1 MTRKASSNKKAVAME
16 TLIEQGKRLEA
27 ILNLTQGLREKERR
41 IPMPYNDFLFLI
53 SQQPKLIFRNI
64 FQLFHDMLHHYI
76 SGGVDDYPVTDD
88 SVGFIKYDTWDL
100 FVKDVDQPFF
110 TDRLFANRLMNLA
123 KDFRQGIQ
131 INHIYLFEGP
141 PGSGKSTFLN
151 NLLLKLEEYTKLQE
165 GTMYKVFW
173 KLDLR
178 KIKSAI
184 IDAENGDENNL
195 HHLDKIVSGRQ
206 QIMFSCPNNDHPIL
220 MLPRELRKQF
230 LNELISDKEFLEKLL
245 NDKEYE
251 WVLKD
256 TPCTTCS
263 SIYNQLLDEVE
274 DPAEVFN
281 MIYVRRVEF
290 NRQFGKGISVWN
302 PGDEGLKKNIVNES
316 LENYLN
322 NLFKSDEIRFVH
334 SDLAYTNNGVYA
346 LMDIK
351 EHNAQR
357 LMNLHGVISDGVH
370 KVEHIEEKIST
381 LFLGLL
387 NPEDK
392 KHFSDIRSFQDRIIT
407 VNIPYV
413 LDYDIESKIFC
424 NKFGEGIKKLF
435 MPRVLNNFAKII
447 VSSRMNI
454 DTEIFEK
461 WLQDISHYKKYIDDN
476 LLMLRMELYRG
487 VVPNWLKEE
496 DIKGFKKHIR
506 KEVLQESENDG
517 KSGISGRQALSI
529 FNDFIGRFRDSHQLI
544 TMTHVAEYFNNLPDK
559 IRAHIPNGFADAI
572 FKLYEMNILEEV
584 KESIFYYNDEQISKD
599 ICNYLFAINFDAGET
614 VKSDYTGEELNIDE
628 DWFKNIEQY
637 LMDKSLS
644 DIVRQEQRAKIQKE
658 YVTKT
663 LAQEIR
669 VKNKDIRQTSQFK
682 SLFGKYS
689 ESLKKFSLDPFMEN
703 TNFIRALHEY
713 GTENFKSYDTRLKK
727 DIDFMLGNMVKKFGY
742 TKQGALIA
750 VLHVVDNNLVERYK
764 SL

>member
-1 MTRKASSNKKAVAME
+1 MPRKASDKKSAQAME
-16 TLIEQGKRLEA
+16 ALIEQGKRLEA

-41 IPMPYNDFLFLI
+41 IPIPYNDFLFLI
-53 SQQPKLIFRNI
+53 SQKPELVFRNI
-64 FQLFHDMLHHYI
+64 FQLFHDMLHYYVPY
-76 SGGVDDYPVTDD
+76 GEDDYPVTDD
-88 SVGFIKYDTWDL
+88 SVGFVKYDTWDL

-123 KDFRQGIQ
+123 KDFRRGIQ
-131 INHIYLFEGP
+131 NNHIYLFEGP

-173 KLDLR
+173 KLDLT

-184 IDAENGDENNL
+184 LDLDSDDYS
-195 HHLDKIVSGRQ
+195 HLQHREDLISGRQ
-206 QIMFSCPNNDHPIL
+206 QVMFSCPNNDHPIL
-220 MLPRELRKQF
+220 MLPRELRK
-230 LNELISDKEFLEKLL
+230 EFLEELIHDQEFHDKLC

-256 TPCTTCS
+256 TPCTICS

-274 DPAEVFN
+274 DPAEVFD

-302 PGDEGLKKNIVNES
+302 PGDEGLKKNMVNES
-316 LENYLN
+316 LESYLN

-351 EHNAQR
+351 DYNAQR

-381 LFLGLL
+381 LFMGLL

-392 KHFSDIRSFQDRIIT
+392 KHFENIRSFQDRIIT

-413 LDYDIESKIFC
+413 LDYEIESKIYL
-424 NKFGEGIKKLF
+424 NKFGDNIKKLF
-435 MPRVLNNFAKII
+435 LPRVLENFSKII
-447 VSSRMNI
+447 VSSRMNGGI
-454 DTEIFEK
+454 EVFEK
-461 WLQDISHYKKYIDDN
+461 WLQNIEHYKKYIDEN
-476 LLMLRMELYRG
+476 MHMLRMELYRG
-487 VVPNWLKEE
+487 VVPSWLKEE

-506 KEVLQESENDG
+506 KEVLEQSENDG
-517 KSGISGRQALSI
+517 KSGISGRMSLSI
-529 FNDFIGRFRDSHQLI
+529 FNDFVSRFRNNGNLI
-544 TMTHVAEYFNNLPDK
+544 TMTNVAEYFNNLPDK

-572 FKLYEMNILEEV
+572 FRLYEINILEEV
-584 KESIFYYNDEQISKD
+584 KEAIFYYNDEQIEKD
-599 ICNYLFAINFDAGET
+599 ICNYLYAINFDAGET
-614 VKSDYTGEELNIDE
+614 VKCSYTGEEIDIDE
-628 DWFKNIEQY
+628 DWFKGIEQY
-637 LMDKSLS
+637 LMDKDLS
-644 DIVRQEQRAKIQKE
+644 DIQRQSMRAKIQKE

-669 VKNKDIRQTSQFK
+669 LKNREITKTSQYK
-682 SLFGKYS
+682 NLFGKYS
-689 ESLKKFSLDPFMEN
+689 ESLKKFSLDPFMDN
-703 TNFIRALHEY
+703 SNFVRAMHEY
-713 GTENFKSYDTRLKK
+713 GSEKFKSYDTRLKK
-727 DIDFMLGNMVKKFGY
+727 DIEFMLGNLVKKFGY
-742 TKQGALIA
+742 TKQSALIVA
-750 VLHVVDNNLVERYK
+750 LHVVDNNLPERYK
-764 SL
+764 SV